1 VWVSRRTRG
10 RHRRVAVLLAVVGL
24 FAAVRGA
31 LAAPAETSLQLLNE
45 AGTPVSSVSFTI
57 KPGATAATKTLYLR
71 RTESDT
77 AEGAI
82 QLDLDVTV
90 GTATITRGD
99 GSSAGTAFTLA
110 TGTVERLRISVEIP
124 AGSQANGQLV
134 ALVGGRLEK
143 LASVDVTARA
153 SPAVSIAEN
162 KDGIKRT
169 ATVTDYTLFLSLAA
183 NESGATG
190 VQVSVPELTDPA
202 GVQVPVSVTIDG
214 GNGPVDLPALG
225 TAKVSLTTQ
234 LGRVGD
240 YAGSILLVHDGKR
253 EPPVSLTITRT
264 QLAPTVEVLTIS
276 RLESDGGPIVLEAL
290 VHETSGSNLVLD
302 RPQLVALGRK
312 DGEGRTGPSFGTD
325 DVTIERVEA
334 GGATT
339 PVGSRLELAGGE
351 AVTLRFTV
359 DDVGGPGEYDA
370 QLRLTSPGSTAVST
384 DVTFLVRLRWWVAML
399 VILASVVA
407 SFVLRDVIL
416 KRGARARQQIQ
427 VRQLIDDLARLRARQ
442 EELDADAAE
451 AFDVVYRR
459 LVDLFRQSDLD
470 SDEVAKVDVQVTLLG
485 GWLRARKRL
494 RALPSSDV
502 TDELWTRLESVRTNV
517 LSASADKATLD
528 AAREGLKDLEGKIDG
543 AVRAR
548 LRTDAQTLLDQASQ
562 AAGPQGFV
570 TAAAS
575 RTAINDEI
583 IPQLEQAAKS
593 AADSEETLFAAVRAV
608 EQGRAAYAT
617 ALLAD
622 LATKMEEP
630 PPQEVEPAD
639 WEALRARVNQLIAEA
654 GADPDRRLEAYNKAL
669 GIHLISVSE
678 AAQRLAEGRVAAL
691 PARPTPKQVEARRR
705 HVDAQNEAARV
716 PALVAALDYV
726 GAQMAYEHARTLIR
740 EGDATAAQPGVAA
753 ASQPLPPTAPSPPPE
768 ATPITTSDV
777 MDVGRDGQAIADV
790 PKLRKL
796 IARLELGV
804 VVFSLIAATVLG
816 LALLYEPN
824 DTWGDLGDILIA
836 ILWGIGLHQV
846 AGQTVQGYRG
856 VRTTLTT
863 P

>member
-1 VWVSRRTRG
+1 
-10 RHRRVAVLLAVVGL
+10 VLLAAL
-24 FAAVRGA
+24 ALLAAVRGA
-31 LAAPAETSLQLLNE
+31 PAAPAENSLQLLNE

-57 KPGATAATKTLYLR
+57 QPGATAATKTLYLR
-71 RTESDT
+71 RTASDT
-77 AEGAI
+77 GEEPI
-82 QLDLDVTV
+82 QLDLDLSV
-90 GTATITRGD
+90 GTTMITRGD
-99 GSSAGTAFTLA
+99 GSSAGTAFTIPP
-110 TGTVERLRISVEIP
+110 GTVERLRISVEIP
-124 AGSQANGQLV
+124 AGSQANGELV
-134 ALVGGRLEK
+134 ALVGGRLER

-169 ATVTDYTLFLSLAA
+169 ATVTDYTLFLTLAA
-183 NESGATG
+183 NDSGATG
-190 VQVSVPELTDPA
+190 VQVSVPDLTDPA
-202 GVQVPVSVTIDG
+202 GVQVPVTVTIAG

-240 YAGSILLVHDGKR
+240 HAGSILLVHDGKR

-276 RLESDGGPIVLEAL
+276 RLASDGGPAVLEVL

-312 DGEGRTGPSFGTD
+312 EGEARTGPSFKSD
-325 DVTIERVEA
+325 DVTIERISA
-334 GGATT
+334 DGTKT
-339 PVGSRLELAGGE
+339 PVGSSLELEGGE
-351 AVTLRFTV
+351 TTTLRFTI
-359 DDVGGPGEYDA
+359 DDVGGPGEWGA
-370 QLRLTSPGSTAVST
+370 KLRLTSPGSTAVSA
-384 DVTFLVRLRWWVAML
+384 DVTFLVRRPWWVATL

-407 SFVLRDVIL
+407 SFILRDVIL
-416 KRGARARQQIQ
+416 KRGARARQQIE
-427 VRQLIDDLARLRARQ
+427 VRQLIDDLARLRSRQ
-442 EELDADAAE
+442 GELDADAAE

-459 LVDLFRQSDLD
+459 LVDLFRQSDLVAV
-470 SDEVAKVDVQVTLLG
+470 EVANVDVQVTLLG

-494 RALPSSDV
+494 RALPPSDV
-502 TDELWTRLESVRTNV
+502 TDDLWTRLESVRTNV

-528 AAREGLKDLEGKIDG
+528 AAREGLKDLESKIDS
-543 AVRAR
+543 ALRTR
-548 LRTDAQTLLDQASQ
+548 LRADARTLLEQATR
-562 AAGPQGFV
+562 AVGPQGFV
-570 TAAAS
+570 TTAAS
-575 RTAINDEI
+575 KTAINDEV

-593 AADSEETLFAAVRAV
+593 AADSEETMFAAVRAV
-608 EQGRAAYAT
+608 EQSRAALAT

-622 LATKMEEP
+622 LATRLGEP
-630 PPQEVEPAD
+630 PPQEVKPAD
-639 WEALRARVNQLIAEA
+639 WEDLIARVNQLIAEA

-669 GIHLISVSE
+669 GIYLIRVAE
-678 AAQRLAEGRVAAL
+678 AAQRLAEGRIAAL
-691 PARPTPKQVEARRR
+691 PPQPTPMQLNARQRY
-705 HVDAQNEAARV
+705 VDAQNEAARV
-716 PALVAALDYV
+716 PAFVAALDYV
-726 GAQMAYEHARTLIR
+726 GAHSAYAHARQLIA
-740 EGDATAAQPGVAA
+740 EGDTTAAQPGVAA
-753 ASQPLPPTAPSPPPE
+753 APQRLPPPAPSPPPQ
-768 ATPITTSDV
+768 ATAVTPSDV

-790 PKLRKL
+790 SELRGL
-796 IARLELGV
+796 IAQLELGV
-804 VVFSLIAATVLG
+804 VAFSLIAATALG